1 MAAMVWFRND
11 LRLRDNPA
19 LFKAAELG
27 EGVLGVYIHC
37 DAYVD
42 RFPLGGARLDFIRR
56 HLLILTKDLA
66 RLNIPLRVFRV
77 AKVEDIPVLLREL
90 ASTYQVSHLFF
101 NAEYPL
107 DELHRDKA
115 VNRLLTDAAVKVKR
129 CHDRVVIPPGLIRNG
144 QGGAYKVY
152 TAFKRK
158 WLTMAAS
165 LSMRPLGLPAKQADF
180 LGTKPAA
187 IGEIYQLF
195 DGLSLRDFDHIW
207 PAGEDEAYARL
218 DSFIENRI
226 SDYQKY
232 RDFPA
237 IQGTSSLSP
246 YFTIGALSP
255 RQALHAV
262 LHFTQGEWSSANAGV
277 DCWVNEIIWREF
289 YQHVVVDFPQVC
301 QHKAMQRHTE
311 AFPWHQAEAEFKT
324 WCEGNTGIPI
334 VDAAMRQLN
343 VTGWM
348 HNRLRMV
355 VAMFLT
361 KNLQIDWRL
370 GERYFMQQLIDADFA
385 ANNGGWQWSA
395 STGTDAAPYFRIFN
409 PVSQSQKFDPNGE
422 FIRTWVPELREL
434 NAKQI
439 HQPPALEYY
448 PRAMV
453 DLGESRKQT
462 IELFAQLGRQ

>member
-1 MAAMVWFRND
+1 MASMVWFRND

-19 LFKAAELG
+19 LFKAAELA

-37 DAYVD
+37 DEYVE
-42 RFPLGGARLDFIRR
+42 RFPLGGVKLDFIKR

-77 AKVEDIPVLLREL
+77 ARAADIPGCL
-90 ASTYQVSHLFF
+90 ADLADSFKITRVFF

-107 DELHRDKA
+107 DELERDRL
-115 VNRLLTDAAVKVKR
+115 VNQTLQAKGLEVKR
-129 CHDRVVIPPGLIRNG
+129 CHDRVIIPPGMIRNG
-144 QGGAYKVY
+144 QGEAYKVF

-158 WLTMAAS
+158 WLLNAMP
-165 LSMRPLGLPAKQADF
+165 LSMQPLGMPLKQADF
-180 LGTKPAA
+180 LGSKPAA

-195 DGLSLRDFDHIW
+195 DGLPLRNLEHIW

-218 DSFIENRI
+218 DSFVDGGINEYHLR
-226 SDYQKY
+226 
-232 RDFPA
+232 RDFPGV
-237 IQGTSSLSP
+237 QGTSSLSP
-246 YFTIGALSP
+246 YFAVGALSP
-255 RQALHAV
+255 RQALHSV
-262 LHFTQGEWSSANAGV
+262 LQFTLGEWGTTNAGAE
-277 DCWVNEIIWREF
+277 CWINEIIWREF

-301 QHKAMQRHTE
+301 RHKAMQPHTE
-311 AFPWHQAEAEFKT
+311 YFPWQQNPTAFQA
-324 WCEGNTGIPI
+324 WCEGSTGIPI

-361 KNLQIDWRL
+361 KNLQVDWRL

-409 PVSQSQKFDPNGE
+409 PVSQSQKFDPTGD
-422 FIRTWVPELREL
+422 FIRIWVPELSDL
-434 NAKQI
+434 PGKQI
-439 HQPPALEYY
+439 HQPPVTQDY
-448 PRAMV
+448 PEPMV
-453 DLGESRKQT
+453 DLALSRKST
-462 IELFAQLGRQ
+462 IELFAQLGR